1 MDSGKS
7 RDSLI
12 DTILQ
17 RVCYLPYRT
26 RWQARQMRLG
36 QRASR
41 QRGEGLE
48 FDQIKAYQAGE
59 GIRRVNWAAT
69 ARSGYT
75 SLFVNSYYDEK
86 DLTVMILADLS
97 GSMDFGS
104 ARLTKKALAAELSAS
119 LVYSALTCHDR
130 IGLLGFTSEVACYFP
145 PRHHRSYQWMIPEAI
160 LSQDSTHARANF
172 GAVAQALQVYLKR
185 RSLVFFLSDF
195 LTEDTDDLVQALE
208 LIRRQHDLRSLWLSD
223 PRERE
228 LPVAPAIIRT
238 RDLETGDYV
247 AVRLSRRNCRRLAQ
261 AARAHE
267 ERLHAIWQ
275 ELDIAYTQVTPE
287 SDYETD
293 VTRLVAS
300 PSGRGRR

>member
-12 DTILQ
+12 EAILQ
-17 RVCYLPYRT
+17 RLCYIPYRT
-26 RWQARQMRLG
+26 RWQAHQMRLG
-36 QRASR
+36 RCPSR

-48 FDQIKAYQAGE
+48 FDQIRAYQAGE
-59 GIRRVNWAAT
+59 NIRRVNWAAT
-69 ARSGYT
+69 ARSGYA
-75 SLFVNSYYDEK
+75 SLYVNSYYDEK
-86 DLTVMILADLS
+86 DLTLMILVDLS

-119 LVYSALTCHDR
+119 LVYSALACHDR
-130 IGLLGFTSEVACYFP
+130 VGLLGFTSQTTCYFP

-160 LSQDSTHARANF
+160 LSHDSTQTRADF

-185 RSLVFFLSDF
+185 RSLVFLLSDF
-195 LTEDTDDLVQALE
+195 LTDDTDDLVQAIE
-208 LIRRQHDLRSLWLSD
+208 LIRRQHDLRSLWLVD
-223 PRERE
+223 PREQE
-228 LPVAPAIIRT
+228 LPVTNAIMRT

-247 AVRLSRRNCRRLAQ
+247 TLRLSRRNCRRLAQ
-261 AARAHE
+261 AAQAYQ
-267 ERLHAIWQ
+267 ERLHTIWQ

-293 VTRLVAS
+293 REH
-300 PSGRGRR
+300 

>member
-7 RDSLI
+7 RDSLMES
-12 DTILQ
+12 ILQ
-17 RVCYLPYRT
+17 RMCYIPYRT
-26 RWQARQMRLG
+26 RWQAHQMRLG

-48 FDQIKAYQAGE
+48 FDQIRAYQAGE

-69 ARSGYT
+69 ARTGYT

-86 DLTVMILADLS
+86 DLTVMVLVDLS

-104 ARLTKKALAAELSAS
+104 ARLTKKALAAEISAS

-145 PRHHRSYQWMIPEAI
+145 PGHDRSYQWMIPEAI
-160 LSQDSTHARANF
+160 LDHDSTQARADF

-185 RSLVFFLSDF
+185 RSLVFLLSDF
-195 LTEDTDDLVQALE
+195 LTDDTDHLARALE
-208 LIRRQHDLRSLWLSD
+208 SMRGQHDLRTIWLAD
-223 PRERE
+223 PREQE
-228 LPVAPAIIRT
+228 IPVTHAVMRT
-238 RDLETGDYV
+238 RDLETGAYV
-247 AVRLSRRNCRRLAQ
+247 TLRLSRRNCRRLAQ
-261 AARAHE
+261 AAQAHQA
-267 ERLHAIWQ
+267 RLQAIWQ
-275 ELDIAYTQVTPE
+275 DLDIAYVQVTPE

-293 VTRLVAS
+293 MTHLVAS
-300 PSGRGRR
+300 PARRSRR

>member
-12 DTILQ
+12 DAMLQ
-17 RVCYLPYRT
+17 RLCYIPYRT
-26 RWQARQMRLG
+26 RWQAHQMRLG

-69 ARSGYT
+69 ARTGYA

-86 DLTVMILADLS
+86 DLTILILVDLS

-119 LVYSALTCHDR
+119 LVYSALACNDR

-145 PRHHRSYQWMIPEAI
+145 PGHNRSYQWMIPEAI
-160 LSQDSTHARANF
+160 LSHDSTCARANF

-185 RSLVFFLSDF
+185 RSLVFLLSDF
-195 LTEDTDDLVQALE
+195 LTEDMDGLMQALE
-208 LIRRQHDLRSLWLSD
+208 LMRRQHDLRSLWLTD
-223 PRERE
+223 PREHD
-228 LPVAPAIIRT
+228 LPVAHAIMRT
-238 RDLETGDYV
+238 QDLETGDYV
-247 AVRLSRRNCRRLAQ
+247 TMRLSRRNCRRMAQ
-261 AARAHE
+261 AAQAHQ

-275 ELDIAYTQVTPE
+275 ELDIAYTQVAPE

-293 VTRLVAS
+293 ITHWVAS
-300 PSGRGRR
+300 PLGRGRR

>member
-12 DTILQ
+12 EAILQ
-17 RVCYLPYRT
+17 RACFIPYRT
-26 RWQARQMRLG
+26 RWQAHQMRLG
-36 QRASR
+36 QRASH

-48 FDQIKAYQAGE
+48 FDQIKTYQPGE

-69 ARSGYT
+69 ARHGYS

-86 DLTVMILADLS
+86 DLTVVILVDLS

-104 ARLTKKALAAELSAS
+104 ARLTKRALAAELSAS
-119 LVYSALTCHDR
+119 LVYSAQLCHDR

-145 PRHHRSYQWMIPEAI
+145 PGHHRSYQWMLPEAI
-160 LSQDSTHARANF
+160 LSHDATHACANF

-185 RSLVFFLSDF
+185 RSLVFLLSDF
-195 LTEDTDDLVQALE
+195 LTDDIDDLVQALD
-208 LIRRQHDLRSLWLSD
+208 LIRRRHDLRNLWLSD
-223 PRERE
+223 PREQE
-228 LPVAPAIIRT
+228 LPVANAMMRT

-247 AVRLSRRNCRRLAQ
+247 TIRLSRRNCRRIADAAQ
-261 AARAHE
+261 AHQQ
-267 ERLHAIWQ
+267 RLHAIWQ
-275 ELDIAYTQVTPE
+275 ELDIAYTQITPE

-293 VTRLVAS
+293 IAHLVAS

>member
-12 DTILQ
+12 AAILQ
-17 RVCYLPYRT
+17 RLCYLPYRT
-26 RWQARQMRLG
+26 RWQGHQMRLG
-36 QRASR
+36 QCASR
-41 QRGEGLE
+41 RYGEGLE

-75 SLFVNSYYDEK
+75 SLFVNSYYDEI
-86 DLTVMILADLS
+86 DLTVMLLVDLS

-104 ARLTKKALAAELSAS
+104 TRLTKKTLAAELSAS
-119 LVYSALTCHDR
+119 LVYSALMCHDR

-145 PRHHRSYQWMIPEAI
+145 PGYYRSYQWMIPEAI
-160 LSQDSTHARANF
+160 LSHDSTHARASF
-172 GAVAQALQVYLKR
+172 GAVAQALPLYVKR
-185 RSLVFFLSDF
+185 RSLVFLLSDF
-195 LTEDTDDLVQALE
+195 LTDDMDDLVQALK

-223 PRERE
+223 PCEQQ
-228 LPVAPAIIRT
+228 LPVTTAMMRT
-238 RDLETGDYV
+238 RDLETGADV
-247 AVRLSRRNCRRLAQ
+247 TMRLSRRYCRRLAQ
-261 AARAHE
+261 AAQAHE

-275 ELDIAYTQVTPE
+275 ELGIAYSQVTPE

-293 VTRLVAS
+293 LTHIVTS

>member
-12 DTILQ
+12 EAILQ
-17 RVCYLPYRT
+17 RRCYFPYRT
-26 RWQARQMRLG
+26 RWQAHQMRLG

-59 GIRRVNWAAT
+59 GIRRVNWSAT
-69 ARSGYT
+69 VRSGHA
-75 SLFVNSYYDEK
+75 SLFVNSYYDDK
-86 DLTVMILADLS
+86 DLTVMLLVDLS

-130 IGLLGFTSEVACYFP
+130 IGLLGFTSEVTCYFP
-145 PRHHRSYQWMIPEAI
+145 PAHHRHYQWMIPEAI
-160 LSQDSTHARANF
+160 LSHDSTHARTHF

-185 RSLVFFLSDF
+185 RALVFLLSDF
-195 LTEDTDDLVQALE
+195 LTEDTHDLVQALQ
-208 LIRRQHDLRSLWLSD
+208 LIRRQHDLRSLWLFD
-223 PRERE
+223 PREQE
-228 LPVAPAIIRT
+228 LPVTHAIMRT
-238 RDLETGDYV
+238 RDLDTGDDV
-247 AVRLSRRNCRRLAQ
+247 TMRLSRRNCRRLAQ
-261 AARAHE
+261 AAQAHR
-267 ERLHAIWQ
+267 ERLHAILQ
-275 ELDIAYTQVTPE
+275 ELDIAYSQITPE

-293 VTRLVAS
+293 MTHVVA
-300 PSGRGRR
+300 PSFGRGRR